1 MAKQSDGNPVP
12 VLLTR
17 PLAQAQ
23 AFAAA
28 LTDRFGPG
36 VRPLIAPL
44 MAPELLTPPLP
55 DGPFKGVIFTS
66 ATGVLAAAAWPDL
79 PRRAWCVGDRTAAE
93 ARQAGFAARSAGGD
107 AAALVAAIRADPPEG
122 RLLHL
127 RGEDARGD
135 IAATLTADGIATD
148 EVIVYRQVPQPLTAA
163 AQALLQGDGPVILP
177 LFSPRSAT
185 LFGRAAGAVRARLH
199 VVAISRAVPATEI
212 RHASLT
218 LAGQPDGPGMLDAI
232 GQALAL
238 ARLP

>member
-1 MAKQSDGNPVP
+1 MAKQSEGNPVP

-23 AFAAA
+23 EFAAA
-28 LTDRFGPG
+28 LTDRFGPE
-36 VRPLIAPL
+36 VCPLIVPL
-44 MAPELLTPPLP
+44 MAPEVLTPPLP
-55 DGPFKGVIFTS
+55 RGPFAGVIFTS
-66 ATGVLAAAAWPDL
+66 ATGVLAAGAWPDL

-93 ARQAGFAARSAGGD
+93 ARKSGFDARSAGGD
-107 AAALVAAIRADPPEG
+107 AAALVAAIRADPPQG

-148 EVIVYRQVPQPLTAA
+148 EVIVYRQVPQPVTAA
-163 AQALLQGDGPVILP
+163 ALALLQGDGPVILP

-185 LFGRAAGAVRARLH
+185 LFVQAAGVVRAPLH
-199 VVAISRAVPATEI
+199 LVAISREVPATELP
-212 RHASLT
+212 HASLT
-218 LAGQPDGPGMLDAI
+218 VAGQPDGPGMLDAV
-232 GQALAL
+232 GRALVL